1 MLRAVMVRAPMTRI
15 LSVATLGGV
24 LSASALM
31 GCVNNDRPVYEASA
45 RQTTPVSVCTE
56 GIAPPKRKR
65 GDSSAVVRDLDAEQW
80 LEIMLPSYEPGEGL
94 KPTMADCTGSYAFA
108 NETLRYGISQVG
120 WPRLVDPDE
129 LDTRSGPRG
138 VKAVRL
144 RVLAFENGDQ
154 GGPIALVRAVDDR
167 AEVFGIG
174 SYRGPVDAKLTPVRM
189 GDEYLLV
196 AEARRCPDTYNCRKT
211 ADFYLARRGRLI
223 NAATIDLERVQR
235 VPSVSERGLYA
246 EYRLDTSVTYE
257 RDGIRLLEQVKVKII
272 PYEGEGERDSNR
284 ALRKVEFARMLR
296 VDRDTLFSTN
306 ESLWERVV
314 GQD

>member
-1 MLRAVMVRAPMTRI
+1 MARI
-15 LSVATLGGV
+15 LSTATLVGTV
-24 LSASALM
+24 AATALT
-31 GCVNNDRPVYEASA
+31 GCVNNERPVLEASA

-56 GIAPPKRKR
+56 GIAPPKRTR
-65 GDSSAVVRDLDAEQW
+65 GDSGSVVRDLDPEQW
-80 LEIMLPSYEPGEGL
+80 LEIMMPSFDPDEGL
-94 KPTMADCTGSYAFA
+94 KPTATDCTGNYAFA
-108 NETLRYGISQVG
+108 NETLRYGISRVG

-129 LDTRSGPRG
+129 LDIRSGPRG

-144 RVLAFENGDQ
+144 RVLSFENGDQ

-189 GDEYLLV
+189 GDEFLLV

-223 NAATIDLERVQR
+223 NAATVDIERVQR

-246 EYRLDTSVTYE
+246 EYRMNTDVSYE
-257 RDGIRLLEQVKVKII
+257 RDGIRLLEQVKVRII
-272 PYEGEGERDSNR
+272 PYEGEAARDSNR
-284 ALRKVEFARMLR
+284 TLRKVEFARMLR